1 MDTTGSNDV
10 RADCPGAGA
19 TPVTPAGPPLTPI
32 EFEEMTAAAADRLF
46 ATALRLTR
54 NRADAEDVVQDTM
67 LRAWRALASFQ
78 RGTRFE
84 AWIFRILHN
93 AFLNRRRKESLAPE
107 ARDPES
113 FDPAARSEI
122 APDVRS
128 LGELPALADR
138 HFDDRVKAAVDEL
151 PEVYR
156 IPFLLFSMA
165 DLTYEEIA
173 AAQGVPM
180 GTVMSRLH
188 RARAHLKTR
197 LAGYARDEGHAGG
210 RT

>member
-1 MDTTGSNDV
+1 MDTTGSSDV
-10 RADCPGAGA
+10 GAERPVPEA
-19 TPVTPAGPPLTPI
+19 TPVAPAGSSLTPT
-32 EFEEMTAAAADRLF
+32 EFEEMTAAVADRLF
-46 ATALRLTR
+46 ATALRLAR

-67 LRAWRALASFQ
+67 LRAWRALGSFQ

-107 ARDPES
+107 VRDPDTFSPPDRGEVV
-113 FDPAARSEI
+113 
-122 APDVRS
+122 PDVRS

-138 HFDDRVKAAVDEL
+138 HFDDRVKAAIDEL
-151 PEVYR
+151 PDVYR
-156 IPFLLFSMA
+156 TPFLLFAMA

-173 AAQGVPM
+173 SAQGVPI

-188 RARAHLKTR
+188 RARAHLKAR
-197 LAGYARDEGHAGG
+197 LASYARDQGHPGG